1 MAECGDLPSTKE
13 QECDFSGNAD
23 IKCCPEWGVSGLYSK
38 CDDCILPQWN
48 EDELC
53 CDIHPDAKAKRER
66 SRECFVVEYS
76 DTKQVMS
83 QALMAAAETTK
94 TDLTKCGNGDSTET
108 ASCLKPT
115 ETDDIENYDGN
126 YWCCAVDLTWSE
138 WQTCKNDQL
147 VMTKYGDKSCAI
159 SSNGECHW
167 GLHTRSRNHLCL
179 EPHADSLE
187 KGTTGDC
194 PSCLN
199 SEPCQI
205 DACPQWAPWSNWSG

>member
-1 MAECGDLPSTKE
+1 MAECGDLPSNKE

-23 IKCCPEWGVSGLYSK
+23 IKCCPEWGVWGPYSK

-94 TDLTKCGNGDSTET
+94 TDLTKCGNGDSTEK
-108 ASCLKPT
+108 ANCLKPT

-126 YWCCAVDLTWSE
+126 YWCCAVDSTWSE

-147 VMTKYGDKSCAI
+147 EMKEYGDKSCAI